1 MELSFEIN
9 NENELDF
16 ISKEIIEKFKSKV
29 FLFYGEMGVGKTA
42 FIKSICNH
50 LNVIDV
56 VSSPTFSI
64 VNQYVND
71 QDEFMYHFDF
81 YRTNNKNEIFDIGYE
96 EYLFSD
102 SFCFIEWPE
111 RLENLLPNKYLEIKM
126 KLKDGNR
133 VIRIKEINYKIW

>member
-1 MELSFEIN
+1 MELNFEIN
-9 NENELDF
+9 NENELDY

-29 FLFYGEMGVGKTA
+29 FLFYGEMGVGKTT
-42 FIKSICNH
+42 FIKSICKH
-50 LNVIDV
+50 LNVLDV

-111 RLENLLPNKYLEIKM
+111 RLDNLLPNKYLEIKM
-126 KLKDGNR
+126 KLKNGNR
-133 VIRIKEINYKIW
+133 VIKIKEINK

>member
-1 MELSFEIN
+1 MELNFEIN

-42 FIKSICNH
+42 FIKSICKH
-50 LNVIDV
+50 LNVLDV

-81 YRTNNKNEIFDIGYE
+81 YRTNDKNEIFDIGYE

-111 RLENLLPNKYLEIKM
+111 RLDNLLPNKYLEIKM
-126 KLKDGNR
+126 KLRDGNR
-133 VIRIKEINYKIW
+133 IIRIKEINKL

>member
-1 MELSFEIN
+1 MELNFEIN

-133 VIRIKEINYKIW
+133 VIRIKEINYKI

>member
-1 MELSFEIN
+1 MELNFEIN

-42 FIKSICNH
+42 FIKSICKH

-71 QDEFMYHFDF
+71 QDEFIYHFDF

-111 RLENLLPNKYLEIKM
+111 RLDNLLPNKYLEIKM

-133 VIRIKEINYKIW
+133 VIKIKEINNN

>member
-1 MELSFEIN
+1 MELNFEIN

-16 ISKEIIEKFKSKV
+16 ISKEIFEKFKSKV
-29 FLFYGEMGVGKTA
+29 FLFYGEMGVGQTA
-42 FIKSICNH
+42 FIKSICKH

-71 QDEFMYHFDF
+71 KDEFIYHFDF

-111 RLENLLPNKYLEIKM
+111 RLDNLLPNKYLEIKM
-126 KLKDGNR
+126 KLRDGNR
-133 VIRIKEINYKIW
+133 VITIKEINKL

>member
-1 MELSFEIN
+1 MELNFEII

-16 ISKEIIEKFKSKV
+16 ISKEIFEKFKSKV

-42 FIKSICNH
+42 FIKSICKH

-56 VSSPTFSI
+56 ISSPTFSI

-71 QDEFMYHFDF
+71 KDEFMYHFDF

-111 RLENLLPNKYLEIKM
+111 RLDNLLPNKYLEIKM
-126 KLKDGNR
+126 KLRDGNR
-133 VIRIKEINYKIW
+133 LIKIKEINR

>member
-1 MELSFEIN
+1 MELNFEIN

-16 ISKEIIEKFKSKV
+16 ISKEIIENFKSKI

-42 FIKSICNH
+42 FIKSICKH

-71 QDEFMYHFDF
+71 QDEFIYHFDF

-102 SFCFIEWPE
+102 SFCFIEWPK
-111 RLENLLPNKYLEIKM
+111 RLDNLLPNKYLEIKM
-126 KLKDGNR
+126 KLKNGNR
-133 VIRIKEINYKIW
+133 VIKIKEINK

>member
-1 MELSFEIN
+1 MELNFEIN

-16 ISKEIIEKFKSKV
+16 ISKEIFEKFKSKV

-42 FIKSICNH
+42 FIKSICKH

-64 VNQYVND
+64 VNQYIND
-71 QDEFMYHFDF
+71 KDEFIYHFDF

-111 RLENLLPNKYLEIKM
+111 RLNNLLPNKYLEIKM
-126 KLKDGNR
+126 KSKNGNR
-133 VIRIKEINYKIW
+133 LIKIKEINK

>member
-1 MELSFEIN
+1 MELNFEIS

-16 ISKEIIEKFKSKV
+16 ISKEIFEKFKSKV

-42 FIKSICNH
+42 FIKSICKH
-50 LNVIDV
+50 LNVVDV

-111 RLENLLPNKYLEIKM
+111 RLDNLLPNKYLEIKM
-126 KLKDGNR
+126 KLRDGNR
-133 VIRIKEINYKIW
+133 VIKIKEINKL

>member
-1 MELSFEIN
+1 MELNFEIS

-16 ISKEIIEKFKSKV
+16 ISKEIFEKFKSKV

-42 FIKSICNH
+42 FIKSICKH

-64 VNQYVND
+64 VNQYVNN
-71 QDEFMYHFDF
+71 QDEFIYHFDF

-111 RLENLLPNKYLEIKM
+111 RLDNLLPNKYLEIKM
-126 KLKDGNR
+126 KLRDGNR
-133 VIRIKEINYKIW
+133 IIRIKEINKL

>member
-1 MELSFEIN
+1 MELNFEIN
-9 NENELDF
+9 NEKELDS
-16 ISKEIIEKFKSKV
+16 ISKEIFEKFKSKV

-42 FIKSICNH
+42 FIKSICKH

-64 VNQYVND
+64 ANQYVND

-133 VIRIKEINYKIW
+133 VIRIKEINYKI

>member
-1 MELSFEIN
+1 MELNFEIN

-42 FIKSICNH
+42 FIKSICKH

-64 VNQYVND
+64 ANQYVND

-133 VIRIKEINYKIW
+133 VIRIKEINYKI

>member
-1 MELSFEIN
+1 MELSFEIS

-16 ISKEIIEKFKSKV
+16 ISKEIFEKYKSKV

-42 FIKSICNH
+42 FIKRICKY

-71 QDEFMYHFDF
+71 QDEFIYHFDF

-111 RLENLLPNKYLEIKM
+111 RLDNLLPDKYLEIKM
-126 KLKDGNR
+126 KLNKGNR
-133 VIRIKEINYKIW
+133 VIKIKEINK